1 MELGQIT
8 SILLRHAPPKYLTK
22 SIIVKELSY
31 LLGDI
36 LDDGDYVKLQQELSA
51 SDWVS
56 KKYLGLT
63 DAELEGSLDDLTD
76 KHIRRW
82 AFELAISKLTPEVLY
97 YWSV

>member
-1 MELGQIT
+1 MI

-22 SIIVKELSY
+22 SIIVRELAY

-36 LDDGDYVKLQQELSA
+36 LDDRDYVKLERELSA

-63 DAELEGSLDDLTD
+63 DAELEGSLDDLAE

-82 AFELAISKLTPEVLY
+82 AFELAIPKFAPEVLY